1 MAAMDETALAPK
13 AHGAPRFDHRAR
25 HSEFTLIRRR
35 SAREWTV
42 TQRLLDPE
50 ERSDWS
56 FDADVDLRGATEFE
70 GPLLQLRRISE

>member
-1 MAAMDETALAPK
+1 MEKAPSLVVEILSPTSGSIDMVK
-13 AHGAPRFDHRAR
+13 KPAR
-25 HSEFTLIRRR
+25 YGDFGIPEY
-35 SAREWTV
+35 WV
-42 TQRLLDPE
+42 LDPE